1 MKEKSVDRNGYRSTG
16 KQEGNLMDIIQ
27 KLVENIVSTRY
38 EDLPNSAIEAAKKS
52 TLDMLGVAFAGTG
65 AAGCKVLLDLALEWG
80 GKQESTVVC
89 YGDRLPAHNAAMVN
103 SCMARAVDLDDIHD
117 KAVLHGS
124 ASIIPPA
131 LAMAERV
138 GGLSGKDFI
147 TAICL
152 GVDLICRL
160 GLSIKVSPLISGM
173 SVTWQTA
180 TFGAA
185 AVAGKIIGLDESRMI
200 NAMGN
205 AYSMTSG
212 NQQTLLDGALMIRV
226 QQGIASAN
234 GILSAIL
241 AERGITGARNV
252 LEGKFGYY
260 RVYQGGAYDPEMLTS
275 ELGKRFEGTNIA
287 IKSFS
292 SCYETH
298 PAITGTIALVQE
310 HDLKPGDIREIL
322 VRLNQG
328 SYNLV
333 CDPIQKKSRPQ
344 TVPEAQFSL
353 PYTVAVAAVKRD
365 VFLGDFNEQ
374 SIRNPEILELAAK
387 VRTFVDPE
395 IEATSGRE
403 IGPASVEIRTKN
415 GKLYSK
421 IVSPSMVKGHPGNP
435 MKLED
440 VAEKFRKCIGFGIKP
455 LSEENVT
462 DVTNL
467 VAHLEDCE
475 DVTRLLKFF

>member
-1 MKEKSVDRNGYRSTG
+1 VDVI
-16 KQEGNLMDIIQ
+16 K
-27 KLVENIVSTRY
+27 KLVENVVSTRF
-38 EDLPNSAIEAAKKS
+38 ENLPDAAVEAVKKS
-52 TLDMLGVAFAGTG
+52 VLDILGVAFAGAG
-65 AAGCKVLLDLALEWG
+65 AAGCKSLLELALEWR
-80 GKQESTVVC
+80 GKQESTVFC
-89 YGDRLPAHNAAMVN
+89 YGDRLPVHYAAMLN

-117 KAVLHGS
+117 KAVLHASTSIVPS
-124 ASIIPPA
+124 AF
-131 LAMAERV
+131 AMAERV

-160 GLSIKVSPLISGM
+160 GLSIKVSPLITGM
-173 SVTWQTA
+173 SITWQMA

-185 AVAGKIIGLDESRMI
+185 AVAGKIIGLDESRML

-234 GILSAIL
+234 GILSSLL

-260 RVYQGGAYDPEMLTS
+260 KVYQGGAYDPEMLTR
-275 ELGKRFEGTNIA
+275 ELGKKFEGINVA
-287 IKSFS
+287 IKSFP

-298 PAITGTIALVQE
+298 PAITGTIDLVKE
-310 HDLKPGDIREIL
+310 HDLEPEDIREIL

-333 CDPIQKKSRPQ
+333 CDPLQKKSKPQ

-353 PYTVAVAAVKRD
+353 PYTVAVAAAKRD
-365 VFLGDFNEQ
+365 VFLGDFSEEA
-374 SIRNPEILELAAK
+374 IRDQAILELAAK
-387 VRTFVDPE
+387 VRALVDPE
-395 IEATSGRE
+395 IEATSARE
-403 IGPASVEIRTKN
+403 IGPAFVEIGTKN
-415 GKLYSK
+415 GKRYSK
-421 IVSPSMVKGHPGNP
+421 FVSPSMVKGHAGNP
-435 MKLED
+435 MKVEE
-440 VAEKFRKCIGFGIKP
+440 VAEKFRKCIPFGIKP
-455 LSEENVT
+455 LSEENVRE
-462 DVTNL
+462 VTNF
-467 VAHLEDCE
+467 VAHLEDWE
-475 DVTRLLKFF
+475 DVTRLLKFL